1 MIDQDPTFRV
11 LRADG
16 ASQGILIPTIPAS
29 WRVTPTKDAAVFAQ
43 ARLPGLQLPPLL
55 YASLPHVVTDVAEMG
70 GAEAEV
76 VRLALAAV
84 AALPAQEL
92 GAMLRTL
99 ELPLRGASP
108 AHEFHRKS
116 GLHVFVQVL
125 LFFLLHAC
133 TLHLA
138 AMYGSLHCEHS
149 KNVILDI
156 ARVAILSSSQGSFA
170 RGAGLLCST
179 TQRCRAFRRTFWYM
193 LNCGVTK
200 EFTEACCM
208 TAWQRGHRMLL
219 KVSRRPAVLPFR
231 TRASAQW
238 WCSTWPQARRIAGAM
253 LMVSV
258 QQIGHHSSA
267 SGSFACVGTVC
278 VELAGGVGAG

>member
-138 AMYGSLHCEHS
+138 AIVRLVALRAFEERHSGHRQSGDFVLVTRIVCSRRRPPLLHDPALQS
-149 KNVILDI
+149 
-156 ARVAILSSSQGSFA
+156 LSSHLLVHVELRRHQGVY
-170 RGAGLLCST
+170 RGVLYDSLAE
-179 TQRCRAFRRTFWYM
+179 RAPDA
-193 LNCGVTK
+193 LEG
-200 EFTEACCM
+200 EPSACCV
-208 TAWQRGHRMLL
+208 A
-219 KVSRRPAVLPFR
+219 LP
-231 TRASAQW
+231 
-238 WCSTWPQARRIAGAM
+238 
-253 LMVSV
+253 
-258 QQIGHHSSA
+258 H
-267 SGSFACVGTVC
+267 
-278 VELAGGVGAG
+278 